1 MYSARLTAPG
11 ARSFEW
17 KGNFVALQT
26 LKSIDGWLLLM
37 TGLIWLAFAAEGG
50 IVRGLLAGTVG
61 AVGVGTGVAALL
73 FPGDLRIPA
82 FAGLGAVAGGI
93 VALLGLFGFGFGSA
107 LGLGAVAALA
117 AVAAGR
123 LSLSWVPATPGVPA
137 RIEDVRLAA
146 KVAADEALLAS
157 FQLRLDLPVGAA
169 LDDAARDVLALR
181 DWLRDSNYDDPF
193 TYHQTP
199 PPLESV
205 RIRERR
211 TLGRDYE
218 HVSFPSEWEP
228 WAGEPGRERWLEGA
242 ANRTAHAYVVRSDA
256 SAPWLV
262 AINGY
267 RMGMPLPDL
276 AVFDPRVYCQQLGLN
291 LLIPVLPL
299 HGPRR
304 TGRLS
309 GDGYL
314 DGDVVRFIHAEAQA
328 MWDIRRLIGWVRSQG
343 GDQIGTMG
351 ISLGGYNCALLAALE
366 DDLACAIAGVPVAD
380 FSRIL
385 WAHAPAG
392 FLSGLIDRG
401 VDRGVLDEVLRPVS
415 PLAKP
420 PRLSGDALAIFGGV
434 GDRVVPPEH
443 QRDLIEHWKPAAYC
457 WYQGGHLSFR
467 LESAVDGMVRST
479 LREHLSSTAA
489 PGIAAS

>member
-1 MYSARLTAPG
+1 M
-11 ARSFEW
+11 
-17 KGNFVALQT
+17 ALHS
-26 LKSIDGWLLLM
+26 LKSVDGWVLLM
-37 TGLIWLAFAAEGG
+37 TGLIWLAFAGDGG
-50 IVRGLLAGTVG
+50 IVRGVLAGAIG

-82 FAGLGAVAGGI
+82 FAALGAVTGGI
-93 VALLGLFGFGFGSA
+93 VALLGLFGFGFGIA
-107 LGLGAVAALA
+107 LGLGAVAALC

-137 RIEDVRLAA
+137 RVENIPLAA

-157 FQLRLDLPVGAA
+157 FQLRLDFPAGAA
-169 LDDAARDVLALR
+169 LDDTARDALALR
-181 DWLRDSNYDDPF
+181 DWLRDAHYDDPF
-193 TYHQTP
+193 DYHQSPT
-199 PPLESV
+199 PLESV
-205 RIRERR
+205 RISERR
-211 TLGRDYE
+211 ALGRDYE
-218 HVSFPSEWEP
+218 HVSFASEWEP

-242 ANRTAHAYVVRSDA
+242 ANRTAHAYVVRNDA

-267 RMGMPLPDL
+267 RMGMPLTDL
-276 AVFDPRVYCQQLGLN
+276 AIFDPRVYCQRLGLN

-314 DGDVVRFIHAEAQA
+314 DGDVVSFVHAEAQA

-343 GDQIGTMG
+343 GEQIGTMG
-351 ISLGGYNCALLAALE
+351 VSLGGYNCALLAALE
-366 DDLACAIAGVPVAD
+366 DDLACAIAGVPVVD

-385 WAHAPAG
+385 WAHAPGG
-392 FLSGLIDRG
+392 FVRGLIERG
-401 VDRGVLDEVLRPVS
+401 VDSAVLDEILRPVS

-420 PRLSGDALAIFGGV
+420 PRLSGDALAIFAGV

-457 WYQGGHLSFR
+457 WYQGGHLTFR
-467 LESAVDGMVRST
+467 LDSAVDGMVKSV
-479 LREHLSSTAA
+479 LREHLTAVEA
-489 PGIAAS
+489 PGTSAS